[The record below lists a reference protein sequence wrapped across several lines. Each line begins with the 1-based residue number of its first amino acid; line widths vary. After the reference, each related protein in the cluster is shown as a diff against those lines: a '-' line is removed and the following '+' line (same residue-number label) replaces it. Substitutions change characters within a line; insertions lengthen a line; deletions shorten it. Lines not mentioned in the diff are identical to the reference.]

1 MRRIRVIAVKLTV
14 RGNNSV
20 EDIQCRYLFGNA
32 CKRPTTFR
40 TLVRNSDISLE
51 SFARVPRMCQ
61 ICSPRACAR
70 FGETKM

>member
-1 MRRIRVIAVKLTV
+1 MIAVKLTV
-14 RGNNSV
+14 RGSNSV

-40 TLVRNSDISLE
+40 TSVRNSDISFE
-51 SFARVPRMCQ
+51 SFACVPRMCQ

-70 FGETKM
+70 FRETKI